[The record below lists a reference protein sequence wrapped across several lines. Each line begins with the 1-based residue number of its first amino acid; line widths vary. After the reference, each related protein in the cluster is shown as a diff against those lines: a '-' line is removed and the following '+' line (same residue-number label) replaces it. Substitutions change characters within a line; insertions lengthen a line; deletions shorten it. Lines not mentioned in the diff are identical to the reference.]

1 MDVSIRWRL
10 MKYRDIK
17 CELLVNDDMME
28 RVMGWRGWRDVM
40 GFGVQRKT
48 ERRVFGLKEA

>member
-17 CELLVNDDMME
+17 CELLVNDDVME
-28 RVMGWRGWRDVM
+28 RVMGWRGWKDVM

>member
-1 MDVSIRWRL
+1 

-17 CELLVNDDMME
+17 YELLVNDDVME
-28 RVMGWRGWRDVM
+28 RVMGWWGWRDGM

-48 ERRVFGLKEA
+48 E